1 MKRWMLWIGIL
12 IVIVAVGAGAYNYYF
27 ARDEGSTTQVPTSQ
41 TMKASRSNI
50 EVKISGTGT
59 VTVDSRDTVTAG
71 TNGTIEKLGFKVGDT
86 VKKGQV
92 LVVFETDDVSGQISQ
107 LELSMKKQKLQMTQ
121 YETQY
126 KEATGTEKEA
136 DTKQSIENSMEL
148 LKLDME
154 QNEQSLSDLYEQQAD
169 TAQVVAQIDGKIT
182 ASDVAVGD
190 EVQGNAVIAEIVDY
204 TALSFVIQVDELDI
218 PQMKV
223 GQVAQVHL
231 NALPDTTFEGTV
243 AELAQEGTASNGVAA
258 YDVTIALSNIE
269 GIIAGMSGQADIIIE
284 SKQDVVVVPVDAVVE
299 LRGATFVRVPGTGS
313 TATGAVPTG
322 GGASG
327 GAQEQQG
334 GQGAASGSQGEQ
346 GAQGAQGA
354 EGAQDAQG
362 AQGENG
368 GRGSGTQAGA
378 AAVGMTGPGGMQ
390 MEGRLQKVTIGIS
403 NETYVEIVSGLE
415 EGDSVLVPLPQGT
428 IGTASSQTQTGIPGG
443 FGGMGGMQFPAG
455 GMGGGGGFAS
465 GAGSARG
472 QGGGQ

>member
-1 MKRWMLWIGIL
+1 MKRWALWIGIL
-12 IVIVAVGAGAYNYYF
+12 IVFVAVGAGAYYYF

-59 VTVDSRDTVTAG
+59 VTVDSRATVTAG

-169 TAQVVAQIDGKIT
+169 TAQVVAPIDGKIT
-182 ASDVAVGD
+182 ASDVADGD

-223 GQVAQVHL
+223 GQAAHVHL

-258 YDVTIALSNIE
+258 YDVTIALSNID

-313 TATGAVPTG
+313 TATGVAPTG
-322 GGASG
+322 GT
-327 GAQEQQG
+327 QET
-334 GQGAASGSQGEQ
+334 
-346 GAQGAQGA
+346 
-354 EGAQDAQG
+354 
-362 AQGENG
+362 QGENG
-368 GRGSGTQAGA
+368 RRGSGTQAGA
-378 AAVGMTGPGGMQ
+378 AAGGMTRPGGMQ
-390 MEGRLQKVTIGIS
+390 MEGQLHEVTIGIS

-415 EGDSVLVPLPQGT
+415 EGDSVLIPLPQGT
-428 IGTASSQTQTGIPGG
+428 VGTTSSQTQTQTAFPGG
-443 FGGMGGMQFPAG
+443 FGGMGG
-455 GMGGGGGFAS
+455 GGGGFAG
-465 GAGSARG
+465 GAGSGRA

>member
-1 MKRWMLWIGIL
+1 MKRWVLWIGIL
-12 IVIVAVGAGAYNYYF
+12 IVIVAVGVGAYYYYF
-27 ARDEGSTTQVPTSQ
+27 ARDEGSTTQAPTSQ

-59 VTVDSRDTVTAG
+59 VTVDSRATVTAG
-71 TNGTIEKLGFKVGDT
+71 TNGTIEKIGFKVGDT

-148 LKLDME
+148 LKLEME

-169 TAQVVAQIDGKIT
+169 TAQVVAPIDGKIT

-258 YDVTIALSNIE
+258 YDVTIALSNID

-313 TATGAVPTG
+313 TATGAAPTG

-334 GQGAASGSQGEQ
+334 GQGAASG
-346 GAQGAQGA
+346 
-354 EGAQDAQG
+354 AQG

-378 AAVGMTGPGGMQ
+378 AAGGMNRPGGMQ
-390 MEGRLQKVTIGIS
+390 MEGQLHEVTLGIS

-428 IGTASSQTQTGIPGG
+428 VGTASSQTQTGIPGG

-455 GMGGGGGFAS
+455 GMGGGGGGFAG
-465 GAGSARG
+465 GAGSVRA